1 MAAKEKILVM
11 SIDRDN
17 DIGSKTGIEGPV
29 IGKEK
34 ALETAMKLSLK
45 DPEESDSNA
54 IFGAVKLLDEL
65 GEKYDAEVVVITGH
79 KNRGIDADREITR
92 QLEDVLG
99 KRPSDFV
106 ILVTDGK
113 DDEYVI
119 PIIQSRIPI
128 LSVKR
133 IVVRQA
139 EQLES
144 GYYAIKDFLKE
155 TLDNPK
161 FARLFFGL
169 PAIALLLYAAL
180 GETGWRVIVVV
191 VGAYLFVKGFKLED
205 YIFGAFGEMKE
216 SLARRRFAFFL
227 YIVSI
232 ALTALAIYRGYNAVI
247 NFLNVGY
254 FEAAA
259 SFFVASIYFF
269 WISGTIVWLGK
280 NIRMKDQKTS
290 RIVSIPLFG
299 LSATLVIYNA
309 SELILSPQISSFNF
323 MLSIAVGFVLAFM
336 ALTIETMD

>member
-1 MAAKEKILVM
+1 MAKDRILVLCV
-11 SIDRDN
+11 DRDN
-17 DIGSKTGIEGPV
+17 DVGHKTGIEGPI

-34 ALETAMKLSLK
+34 ALEAATKLSLK

-54 IFGAVKLLDEL
+54 IFGAVKLFDEL

-79 KNRGIDADREITR
+79 KNRGIDADKEVSR
-92 QLEDVLG
+92 QLDDVLS

-106 ILVTDGK
+106 ILVTDGM
-113 DDEYVI
+113 DDEYVV
-119 PIIQSRIPI
+119 PVIQSRIPI

-133 IVVRQA
+133 IIVKQA

-180 GETGWRVIVVV
+180 GETGWRVIIIV
-191 VGAYLFVKGFKLED
+191 VGAYLFIKGFRLED
-205 YIFGAFGEMKE
+205 YIFSAFGEFKE
-216 SLARRRFAFFL
+216 SFTRRRFSFFM
-227 YIVSI
+227 YIVAMAVTVL
-232 ALTALAIYRGYNAVI
+232 ALYRGYNAVMDFVNMGI
-247 NFLNVGY
+247 

-259 SFFVASIYFF
+259 AFFVASIYFF
-269 WISGTIVWLGK
+269 WIAGAISWLGK
-280 NIRMKDQKTS
+280 NLRLKEKKTS

-299 LSATLVIYNA
+299 LAATLVIYNA
-309 SELILSPQISSFNF
+309 SELILTPTISSFNF
-323 MLSIAVGFVLAFM
+323 LLSIAVGFVLAFM

>member
-1 MAAKEKILVM
+1 MAKEKILVM
-11 SIDRDN
+11 SVDRDD
-17 DIGSKTGIEGPV
+17 DIGQKAGIEGP
-29 IGKEK
+29 IMGKEK
-34 ALETAMKLSLK
+34 VLEAATKLSLK
-45 DPEESDSNA
+45 DPEESDGNA
-54 IFGAVKLLDEL
+54 IFGALKLLEEL
-65 GEKYDAEVVVITGH
+65 GEKYDPEVVVLTGH
-79 KNRGIDADREITR
+79 KNRGIDADRKITK
-92 QLEDVLG
+92 QIDEVLE

-106 ILVTDGK
+106 ILVTDGM

-133 IVVRQA
+133 IVVKQA

-144 GYYAIKDFLKE
+144 SYYAIKDFLKE

-180 GETGWRVIVVV
+180 GDMGWRFIIIV

-216 SLARRRFAFFL
+216 SFARKRFAFFM

-232 ALTALAIYRGYNAVI
+232 AVICLAIYRGYNSVRDFM
-247 NFLNVGY
+247 NLGL

-259 SFFVASIYFF
+259 AFFIASVYFF
-269 WISGTIVWLGK
+269 WIGGTIAWLGK
-280 NIRMKDQKTS
+280 SIRLADKKTS

-299 LSATLVIYNA
+299 LAATLVIYNA
-309 SELILSPQISSFNF
+309 SEIIITPNISSFNF

-336 ALTIETMD
+336 ALMIEAMD

>member
-1 MAAKEKILVM
+1 MTKEKILVM
-11 SIDRDN
+11 SVDRDN
-17 DIGSKTGIEGPV
+17 DIGQKTGIEGPV
-29 IGKEK
+29 IGREK
-34 ALETAMKLSLK
+34 VLEAATKLSLK
-45 DPEESDSNA
+45 DPEDSDSNA
-54 IFGAVKLLDEL
+54 IFGAVKLMEEL
-65 GEKYDAEVVVITGH
+65 GEKYDPEVVVLTGH
-79 KNRGIDADREITR
+79 KNRGIDADREIAK
-92 QLEDVLG
+92 QLEHVMD

-106 ILVTDGK
+106 ILVTDGM

-144 GYYAIKDFLKE
+144 NYYAIKDFLKE

-180 GETGWRVIVVV
+180 GETGWRVIVIV
-191 VGAYLFVKGFKLED
+191 VGAYLFAKGFKLED
-205 YIFGAFGEMKE
+205 YLFSAIGEMKE
-216 SLARRRFAFFL
+216 SLARRRFAFFM

-232 ALTALAIYRGYNAVI
+232 AVACLAVYRGYNSVMDFMSLGI
-247 NFLNVGY
+247 

-259 SFFVASIYFF
+259 AFFVASIYFF
-269 WISGTIVWLGK
+269 WIAGTIAWLGK
-280 NIRMKDQKTS
+280 SLRLKDKKTS
-290 RIVSIPLFG
+290 RIVSVPLFG

-309 SELILSPQISSFNF
+309 SDLILAPEMSSFSF

-336 ALTIETMD
+336 ALMIETMD